1 VYHRLIWIGKD
12 VTFMSNTWVIVLSV
26 VAGVAVVGALMS
38 IVTALVIN
46 RRHRRIDSLADL
58 GTWLAAWLPAANV
71 VMQLAHPA
79 VGYGVYESPVKS
91 GRADLHPVKR
101 GRTTALYLAVATVGS
116 EADKR
121 FVHDEVKKIHAQ
133 VYSRESSPVRYSG
146 NAIPLQ
152 RWVALCLVRYFVD
165 QYEMVYG
172 PMDTAHRD
180 RAVVVGRTLATTLNV
195 PAGSWPTTWTDYED
209 EFAKGLAEVRIDP
222 PVRKYLNDLT
232 TYKGLKVQLGSVGAL
247 IHRLYGPWALAI
259 TKHGVPQEV
268 RDAMEW
274 TITDADRRRFAL
286 LVFAARIGRWTVPFP
301 LPIGYRLYL
310 WDMRLRRR
318 VGRPVF

>member
-1 VYHRLIWIGKD
+1 
-12 VTFMSNTWVIVLSV
+12 MSHTWVIVVSV
-26 VAGVAVVGALMS
+26 VVGLAVVGALTS
-38 IVTALVIN
+38 VIAALIIN
-46 RRHRRIDSLADL
+46 RRHRAIGSLADL

-116 EADKR
+116 AADKQ

-133 VYSRESSPVRYSG
+133 VYSRETSPVRYSG

-195 PAGSWPTTWTDYED
+195 PAEAWPTTWVDYED

-232 TYKGLKVQLGSVGAL
+232 TYKGLKVQLGAVGAL
-247 IHRLYGPWALAI
+247 IHRMYGPWALAI
-259 TKHGVPQEV
+259 TKYGVPQEV

-274 TITDADRRRFAL
+274 TITDADRRRYRL

-301 LPIGYRLYL
+301 LPLGYRLYL

-318 VGRPVF
+318 LGRSVF